1 MKRRRRMPRTLGQ
14 APLQP
19 QQPSTSRAATGA
31 LLTPKELAARLKVS
45 AVTVRRMLKAQKLPY
60 IQVGSR
66 VRFNLSDVLQTLPKF
81 KPTDD

>member
-1 MKRRRRMPRTLGQ
+1 MPRTLGQ

-19 QQPSTSRAATGA
+19 QQAATSRTTAGA
-31 LLTPKELAARLKVS
+31 LLTPKELAARLKISV
-45 AVTVRRMLKAQKLPY
+45 VGVRRMLKAQKLPY
-60 IQVGSR
+60 VQVGSR